1 MFSITQHKGFTLTFA
16 NDYQVSVQ
24 FGAGNYCDRRYDGFF
39 EAAGVDRWA
48 SMDAEVALFRPDGSF
63 VRLTQHDTVKGYAT
77 PDEVAKIIAIAATDP
92 ESLAVKHTEPEGW
105 TLIEA

>member
-1 MFSITQHKGFTLTFA
+1 MFAITQHKGFTLTFA
-16 NDYQVSVQ
+16 NNYQVSVQ

-48 SMDAEVALFRPDGSF
+48 SPDAEVAVFRPDGT
-63 VRLTQHDTVKGYAT
+63 VVQLTQWDTVQGYCT

-92 ESLAVKHTEPEGW
+92 ESLAVERVAPEGW
-105 TLIEA
+105 DVIEA